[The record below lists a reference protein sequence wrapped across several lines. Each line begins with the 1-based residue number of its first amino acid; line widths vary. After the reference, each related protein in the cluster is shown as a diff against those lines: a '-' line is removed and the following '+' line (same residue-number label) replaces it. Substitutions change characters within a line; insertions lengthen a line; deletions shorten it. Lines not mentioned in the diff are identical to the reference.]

1 MNSED
6 TVLDNQS
13 NKDEETVVSN
23 AQNNEETIVNNA
35 ESIEVKSNESV
46 HPFSENGNK
55 RKRVAAVSAGV
66 GVAASAAAGAYFMNN
81 ENSEEI
87 VTEPTSEQMETEG
100 HTANVQS
107 QPHHTTSHA
116 SVPTSESEP
125 IVESTSTS
133 EQNVVSGAEQT
144 SESEP
149 IIEQTPASEPAP
161 DALVVEPDVEILGV
175 EVVNTENG
183 DITLGGV
190 TVNGENYVLV
200 DVDGGDFDVAWHDD
214 NQDNQIQENELIDIS
229 DSHISV
235 NDFAQAANNGND
247 DNISNNDN
255 LIAENNMDPM
265 DTGEIDYMDTSDTS
279 GLV

>member
-87 VTEPTSEQMETEG
+87 VTEPTSEQMETER

-116 SVPTSESEP
+116 SVPTPESEP

>member
-35 ESIEVKSNESV
+35 ESTEVKSNESV

-55 RKRVAAVSAGV
+55 RKRAAAVSAGV

-81 ENSEEI
+81 EENEDM
-87 VTEPTSEQMETEG
+87 VAEPASEQMEPEE

-107 QPHHTTSHA
+107 QPHHTAA
-116 SVPTSESEP
+116 SVSTPESEP

-133 EQNVVSGAEQT
+133 EQNVASGAEQT
-144 SESEP
+144 SEAEP

-214 NQDNQIQENELIDIS
+214 NQDNQIQDNELIDIS

>member
-35 ESIEVKSNESV
+35 ESTEVKSNESV

-55 RKRVAAVSAGV
+55 RKRAAAVSAGV

-81 ENSEEI
+81 EENEDM
-87 VTEPTSEQMETEG
+87 VAEPASEQMEPEE

-107 QPHHTTSHA
+107 QPHHTAA
-116 SVPTSESEP
+116 SVSTPESEP

-133 EQNVVSGAEQT
+133 EQNVASGAEQT
-144 SESEP
+144 SEAEP

-235 NDFAQAANNGND
+235 NDFAQTANNGND

>member
-35 ESIEVKSNESV
+35 ESTEVKSNESV

-55 RKRVAAVSAGV
+55 RKRAAAVSAGV

-81 ENSEEI
+81 EENEDM
-87 VTEPTSEQMETEG
+87 VAEPASEQMEPEE

-107 QPHHTTSHA
+107 QPHHTAATVST
-116 SVPTSESEP
+116 PESEP

-133 EQNVVSGAEQT
+133 EQNVASGAEQT
-144 SESEP
+144 SEAEP

-235 NDFAQAANNGND
+235 NDFAQTANNGND

>member
-6 TVLDNQS
+6 TVLDNKS

-116 SVPTSESEP
+116 SVPTPESEP

>member
-23 AQNNEETIVNNA
+23 AQNNEGTIVNNA
-35 ESIEVKSNESV
+35 ESTEVKSNERM

-55 RKRVAAVSAGV
+55 RKRAAAVSAGV

-81 ENSEEI
+81 EENEDMVAEHA
-87 VTEPTSEQMETEG
+87 SEQMEPEE

-107 QPHHTTSHA
+107 QPHHTAA
-116 SVPTSESEP
+116 SVSTPESEP

-133 EQNVVSGAEQT
+133 EQNVASGAEQT
-144 SESEP
+144 SEAEP

>member
-35 ESIEVKSNESV
+35 ESTEVKSNESM
-46 HPFSENGNK
+46 HPFSKNGNK
-55 RKRVAAVSAGV
+55 RKRAAAVSAGV

-81 ENSEEI
+81 EENEDM
-87 VTEPTSEQMETEG
+87 VAEPASEQMEPEE

-107 QPHHTTSHA
+107 QPHHTAA
-116 SVPTSESEP
+116 SVSTPESES

-133 EQNVVSGAEQT
+133 EQNVASGVEQT
-144 SESEP
+144 SEAEP

>member
-23 AQNNEETIVNNA
+23 ALNNEETIVNNA
-35 ESIEVKSNESV
+35 ESTEVKSNESM

-55 RKRVAAVSAGV
+55 RKRAAAVSAGV

-81 ENSEEI
+81 EENEDM
-87 VTEPTSEQMETEG
+87 VAEPASEQMEPEE

-107 QPHHTTSHA
+107 QPHHTAA
-116 SVPTSESEP
+116 SVSTPESEP

-133 EQNVVSGAEQT
+133 EQNVASGVEQT
-144 SESEP
+144 SEAEP

-190 TVNGENYVLV
+190 TVNDENYVLV

>member
-35 ESIEVKSNESV
+35 ESTEVKSNESM

-55 RKRVAAVSAGV
+55 RKRAAAVSAGV

-81 ENSEEI
+81 EENEDM
-87 VTEPTSEQMETEG
+87 VAEPASEQMEPEE

-107 QPHHTTSHA
+107 QPHHTAA
-116 SVPTSESEP
+116 SVSTPESEP

-133 EQNVVSGAEQT
+133 EQNVASGVEQT
-144 SESEP
+144 SEAEP

-265 DTGEIDYMDTSDTS
+265 ATGEIDYMDTSDTS

>member
-35 ESIEVKSNESV
+35 ESTEVKSNESV

-55 RKRVAAVSAGV
+55 RKRAAAVSAGV

-81 ENSEEI
+81 EENEDM
-87 VTEPTSEQMETEG
+87 VAEPASEQMEPEE

-107 QPHHTTSHA
+107 QPHHTAA
-116 SVPTSESEP
+116 SVSTPESEP

-133 EQNVVSGAEQT
+133 EQNVASGAEQT
-144 SESEP
+144 SEAEP

-161 DALVVEPDVEILGV
+161 DALVVEPDVEILGI

>member
-35 ESIEVKSNESV
+35 ESTEVKSNESV

-55 RKRVAAVSAGV
+55 RKRAAAVSAGV

-81 ENSEEI
+81 EENEDM
-87 VTEPTSEQMETEG
+87 VAEPASEQMEPEE

-107 QPHHTTSHA
+107 QPHHTAA
-116 SVPTSESEP
+116 SVSSPESEP

-133 EQNVVSGAEQT
+133 EQNVASGAEQT
-144 SESEP
+144 SEAEP

>member
-35 ESIEVKSNESV
+35 ESTEVKSNESV
-46 HPFSENGNK
+46 HPFSGNGNK
-55 RKRVAAVSAGV
+55 RKRAAAVSAGV

-81 ENSEEI
+81 EENEDM
-87 VTEPTSEQMETEG
+87 VAEPASEQMEPEE

-107 QPHHTTSHA
+107 QPHHTAA
-116 SVPTSESEP
+116 SVSTPESEP

-133 EQNVVSGAEQT
+133 EQNVASGAEQT
-144 SESEP
+144 SEAEP

>member
-35 ESIEVKSNESV
+35 ESTEVKSNESV

-55 RKRVAAVSAGV
+55 RKRAAAVSAGV

-81 ENSEEI
+81 EENEDM
-87 VTEPTSEQMETEG
+87 VAEPASEQMEPEE

-107 QPHHTTSHA
+107 QPHHTAA
-116 SVPTSESEP
+116 SVSTPESEP

-133 EQNVVSGAEQT
+133 EQNVASGAEQT
-144 SESEP
+144 SEAEP

-235 NDFAQAANNGND
+235 NDLPRLQ
-247 DNISNNDN
+247 I
-255 LIAENNMDPM
+255 MVM
-265 DTGEIDYMDTSDTS
+265 MTTSVTMTT
-279 GLV
+279 

>member
-35 ESIEVKSNESV
+35 ESTEVKSNESM

-55 RKRVAAVSAGV
+55 RKRAAAVSAGV

-81 ENSEEI
+81 EENEDM
-87 VTEPTSEQMETEG
+87 VAEPASEQMEPEE

-107 QPHHTTSHA
+107 QPHHTAA
-116 SVPTSESEP
+116 SVSTPESEP

-133 EQNVVSGAEQT
+133 EQNVASGVEKT
-144 SESEP
+144 SEAEP

>member
-35 ESIEVKSNESV
+35 ESTEVKSNESM

-55 RKRVAAVSAGV
+55 RKRAAAVSAGV

-81 ENSEEI
+81 EENEDM
-87 VTEPTSEQMETEG
+87 VAEPASEQMEPEE

-107 QPHHTTSHA
+107 QPHHTAA
-116 SVPTSESEP
+116 SVSTPESEP

-133 EQNVVSGAEQT
+133 EQNVASGVEQT
-144 SESEP
+144 SEAEP

>member
-35 ESIEVKSNESV
+35 ESTEVKSNESV

-55 RKRVAAVSAGV
+55 RKRAAAVSAGV

-81 ENSEEI
+81 EENEDM
-87 VTEPTSEQMETEG
+87 VAEPASEQMEPEE

-107 QPHHTTSHA
+107 QPHHTAA
-116 SVPTSESEP
+116 SVSTPESEP

-133 EQNVVSGAEQT
+133 EQNVASGVEQT
-144 SESEP
+144 SEAEP
-149 IIEQTPASEPAP
+149 IIEQTPASEPTP
-161 DALVVEPDVEILGV
+161 DVLDVEPDVEILGV

-214 NQDNQIQENELIDIS
+214 NQDNQIQETELIDIS

-247 DNISNNDN
+247 DNISSNNDN

-265 DTGEIDYMDTSDTS
+265 DAGEIDYMDTSDTS

>member
-35 ESIEVKSNESV
+35 ESTEVKSNESV

-55 RKRVAAVSAGV
+55 RKRAAAVSAGV

-81 ENSEEI
+81 EENEDM
-87 VTEPTSEQMETEG
+87 VAEPASEQMEPEE

-107 QPHHTTSHA
+107 QPHHTAA
-116 SVPTSESEP
+116 SVSTPESEP

-133 EQNVVSGAEQT
+133 EQNVASGAEQT
-144 SESEP
+144 SEAEP
-149 IIEQTPASEPAP
+149 IIEQAPASEPAP

>member
-35 ESIEVKSNESV
+35 ESTEVKSNESV

-55 RKRVAAVSAGV
+55 RKRAAAVSAGV

-81 ENSEEI
+81 EENEDM
-87 VTEPTSEQMETEG
+87 VAEPASEQMEPEE

-107 QPHHTTSHA
+107 QPHHTAA
-116 SVPTSESEP
+116 SVSTPESEP

-133 EQNVVSGAEQT
+133 EQNVASGAEQT
-144 SESEP
+144 SEAEP

-161 DALVVEPDVEILGV
+161 DALVVESDVEILGV

>member
-6 TVLDNQS
+6 TVLDNHS

-23 AQNNEETIVNNA
+23 AQNNEETIANNA
-35 ESIEVKSNESV
+35 ESTEVKSNESV

-55 RKRVAAVSAGV
+55 RKRAAAVSAGV

-87 VTEPTSEQMETEG
+87 VTEPTSKQIETEG

-116 SVPTSESEP
+116 SVPTPEP

-133 EQNVVSGAEQT
+133 EQDVVSGANQT
-144 SESEP
+144 PESEP
-149 IIEQTPASEPAP
+149 IIEQTPASEPTP
-161 DALVVEPDVEILGV
+161 DVLDVEPDVEILGV

-214 NQDNQIQENELIDIS
+214 NQDNQIQETELIDIS

-247 DNISNNDN
+247 DNISSNNDN

-265 DTGEIDYMDTSDTS
+265 DAGEIDYMDTPDTS

>member
-35 ESIEVKSNESV
+35 ESTEVKSNESV

-55 RKRVAAVSAGV
+55 RKRAAAVSAGV

-81 ENSEEI
+81 EENEDM
-87 VTEPTSEQMETEG
+87 VAEPASEQMEPEE

-107 QPHHTTSHA
+107 QPHHTAA
-116 SVPTSESEP
+116 SVSTPESEP

-133 EQNVVSGAEQT
+133 EQNVASGAEQT
-144 SESEP
+144 SEAEP
-149 IIEQTPASEPAP
+149 IIEQTPASEPTP
-161 DALVVEPDVEILGV
+161 DVLDVESDVEILGV

-214 NQDNQIQENELIDIS
+214 NQDNQIQETELIDIS

-247 DNISNNDN
+247 DNISSNNDN

-265 DTGEIDYMDTSDTS
+265 DAGEIDYMDTSDTS

>member
-35 ESIEVKSNESV
+35 ESTEVKSNESV

-55 RKRVAAVSAGV
+55 RKRAAAVSAGV

-81 ENSEEI
+81 EENEDM
-87 VTEPTSEQMETEG
+87 VAEPASEQMEPEE

-107 QPHHTTSHA
+107 QPHHTAA
-116 SVPTSESEP
+116 SVSTPESEP

-133 EQNVVSGAEQT
+133 EQNVASGAEQT
-144 SESEP
+144 SEVEP

>member
-35 ESIEVKSNESV
+35 ESTEVKSNESV

-55 RKRVAAVSAGV
+55 RKRAAAVSAGV

-81 ENSEEI
+81 EENEDM
-87 VTEPTSEQMETEG
+87 VAEPASEQMEPEE

-107 QPHHTTSHA
+107 QPHHTAA
-116 SVPTSESEP
+116 SVSTPESEP

-133 EQNVVSGAEQT
+133 EQNVASGAEQT
-144 SESEP
+144 SEAEP

-183 DITLGGV
+183 DITLGEV

>member
-116 SVPTSESEP
+116 SVPTPESEP
-125 IVESTSTS
+125 ILESTSTS

>member
-35 ESIEVKSNESV
+35 ESTEVKSNESM
-46 HPFSENGNK
+46 HPFSKNGNK
-55 RKRVAAVSAGV
+55 RKRAAAVSAGV

-81 ENSEEI
+81 EENEDM
-87 VTEPTSEQMETEG
+87 VAEPASEQMEPEE

-107 QPHHTTSHA
+107 QPHHTAA
-116 SVPTSESEP
+116 SVSTPESEP

-133 EQNVVSGAEQT
+133 EQNVASGVEQT
-144 SESEP
+144 SEAEP

>member
-13 NKDEETVVSN
+13 NKDEETFVSN
-23 AQNNEETIVNNA
+23 AQNNEETIANNA
-35 ESIEVKSNESV
+35 ESTEVKSNENEHS
-46 HPFSENGNK
+46 FSENGNK
-55 RKRVAAVSAGV
+55 RKRAAAVSAGV

-81 ENSEEI
+81 EESEDMAA
-87 VTEPTSEQMETEG
+87 EPASEQMEPEE

-107 QPHHTTSHA
+107 QPHHTAA
-116 SVPTSESEP
+116 SVPTPESEP
-125 IVESTSTS
+125 IVESTSAS
-133 EQNVVSGAEQT
+133 EQNVASGAEQT
-144 SESEP
+144 SEAEP

-265 DTGEIDYMDTSDTS
+265 DTGEIDYTDTSDTS

>member
-35 ESIEVKSNESV
+35 ESTEVKSNESV

-55 RKRVAAVSAGV
+55 RKRAAAVSAGV

-81 ENSEEI
+81 EENEDM
-87 VTEPTSEQMETEG
+87 VAEPASEQMEPEE

-107 QPHHTTSHA
+107 QPHHTAA
-116 SVPTSESEP
+116 SVSTPESEP

-133 EQNVVSGAEQT
+133 EQNVASGAEQT
-144 SESEP
+144 SEAEP
-149 IIEQTPASEPAP
+149 IIEQTPASEPSP

>member
-1 MNSED
+1 MNRED

-35 ESIEVKSNESV
+35 ESTEVKSNESM

-55 RKRVAAVSAGV
+55 RKRAAAVSAGV

-81 ENSEEI
+81 EENEDM
-87 VTEPTSEQMETEG
+87 VAEPASEQMEPEE

-107 QPHHTTSHA
+107 QPHHTAA
-116 SVPTSESEP
+116 SVSTPESEP

-133 EQNVVSGAEQT
+133 EQNVASGVEQT
-144 SESEP
+144 SEAEP

-190 TVNGENYVLV
+190 TVNDENYVLV

>member
-35 ESIEVKSNESV
+35 ESTEVKSNESV

-55 RKRVAAVSAGV
+55 RKRAAAVSAGV

-81 ENSEEI
+81 EENEDM
-87 VTEPTSEQMETEG
+87 VAEPASEQMEPEE

-107 QPHHTTSHA
+107 QPHHTAA
-116 SVPTSESEP
+116 SVSTPESEP

-133 EQNVVSGAEQT
+133 EQNVASGAEQT
-144 SESEP
+144 SEAEP

-161 DALVVEPDVEILGV
+161 DALAVEPDVEILGV

>member
-35 ESIEVKSNESV
+35 ESTEVKSNESV

-55 RKRVAAVSAGV
+55 RKRAAAVSAGV

-81 ENSEEI
+81 EENEDM
-87 VTEPTSEQMETEG
+87 VAEPASEQMEPEE

-107 QPHHTTSHA
+107 QPHHTAA
-116 SVPTSESEP
+116 SVSTPESEP

-133 EQNVVSGAEQT
+133 EQNVASGVEQT
-144 SESEP
+144 SEAEP

-247 DNISNNDN
+247 DNISSNNDN

-265 DTGEIDYMDTSDTS
+265 DAGEIDYMDTSDTS